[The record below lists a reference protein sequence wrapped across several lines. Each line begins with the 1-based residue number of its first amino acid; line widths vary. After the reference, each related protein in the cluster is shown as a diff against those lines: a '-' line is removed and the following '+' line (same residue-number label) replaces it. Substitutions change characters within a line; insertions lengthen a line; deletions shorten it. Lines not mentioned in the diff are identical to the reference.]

1 MDQDDAQQRAIDAY
15 MKNMGRSLP
24 KVKHKKKTMKK
35 PQKASPVEER
45 PDWNGRF
52 FVESIPNFTK
62 IHNHYKVR
70 LVLLIPLAIF
80 RQPE

>member
-35 PQKASPVEER
+35 PRKASPVEER